1 MAQAKA
7 DTLAKIRSALERHSP
22 GSLTDEERLEIVGAL
37 REYERL
43 LSAAET
49 DDEIGVVLK
58 AISEDVV
65 ILNAA
70 ARRD

>member
-1 MAQAKA
+1 LSDKERIEI
-7 DTLAKIRSALERHSP
+7 LA
-22 GSLTDEERLEIVGAL
+22 AL

-43 LSAAET
+43 LAAAVT
-49 DDEIGVVLK
+49 DDEIGIVLK
-58 AISEDVV
+58 VISEDAV